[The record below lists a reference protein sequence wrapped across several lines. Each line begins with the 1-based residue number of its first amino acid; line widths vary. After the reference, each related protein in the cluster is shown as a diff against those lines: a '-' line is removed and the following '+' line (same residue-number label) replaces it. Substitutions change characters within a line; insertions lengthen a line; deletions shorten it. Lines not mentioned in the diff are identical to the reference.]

1 MEVKVDLRLLNIYD
15 KLAVK
20 LKENST
26 VKSLLEKLTLIYGE
40 DLKKLIASG
49 KKGFRVIVIANG
61 EIAKFDHQLKD
72 KDELLLLL
80 PVAGG

>member
-1 MEVKVDLRLLNIYD
+1 MQKVMKVQMEVKVDLRLLNIYD

-26 VKSLLEKLTLIYGE
+26 VRSLLEKLISIYGD

-49 KKGFRVIVIANG
+49 KRFHLRLIPLMLI
-61 EIAKFDHQLKD
+61 IS
-72 KDELLLLL
+72 
-80 PVAGG
+80 